1 MEFELKG
8 IKFKVEFILN
18 KRKRGWSIKY
28 KAPDT
33 FLLETNKMMTDDEIY
48 LEMSKH
54 YRFIKRC
61 MTTVE
66 KNFHQSI
73 HLFGI

>member
-33 FLLETNKMMTDDEIY
+33 FLLETNKMMTDNYI
-48 LEMSKH
+48 
-54 YRFIKRC
+54 
-61 MTTVE
+61 
-66 KNFHQSI
+66 
-73 HLFGI
+73 

>member
-33 FLLETNKMMTDDEIY
+33 FLLETNKMMTDDKVIY
-48 LEMSKH
+48 RL
-54 YRFIKRC
+54 
-61 MTTVE
+61 TQV
-66 KNFHQSI
+66 
-73 HLFGI
+73 